1 MKNKQKI
8 LLTGASGTIGHEI
21 LKQLCESKDHYE
33 ITVFGRKSRRSV
45 KAFKPYEK
53 EIKIVYGDIN
63 DPNDL
68 MKVCTDKDVVMHL
81 LGILPPLADEKPKLA
96 HKVNVL
102 GTENLIRHLEQYSPN
117 AFFLYSSSISVYGDR
132 LENPYITIHD
142 KLNPSIGDEY
152 AKSKILVENVV
163 KSSKL
168 DWSILRLTVIMGG
181 HTVSKIMF
189 RQPLETPLEIATVED
204 TARAFINAIDKRKQL
219 SNKIFNLGGG
229 EKCRITYG
237 EFLSRMFHVFGLGKL
252 DFPPKTFAEYNFSCG
267 YYKDGD
273 ELEEILNFRR
283 DTLETYFEREQKK
296 ITIFLKTAATV
307 VRKPF
312 KIYLKNLSEP
322 LKAFKNKDE
331 NRKLQ
336 YFKSDTFR
344 QK

>member
-1 MKNKQKI
+1 M

-21 LKQLCESKDHYE
+21 LKQLCEAKDKYE
-33 ITVFGRKSRRSV
+33 ITVFGRKSRRAV
-45 KAFKPYEK
+45 RAFKPYKK

-63 DPNDL
+63 NPNDL

-96 HKVNVL
+96 HKVNVF
-102 GTENLIRHLEQYSPN
+102 GTENLIRHLEQYSPQ

-132 LENPYITIHD
+132 LENPYISVND
-142 KLNPSIGDEY
+142 KLNPSMGDEY

-163 KSSKL
+163 QNSKL

-189 RQPLETPLEIATVED
+189 RQPLETPMEIATVKD
-204 TARAFINAIDKRKQL
+204 AARAFINAIDKREQL
-219 SNKIFNLGGG
+219 SKKIFNLGGG

-237 EFLSRMFHVFGLGKL
+237 EFLSQMFSVFGLGKL
-252 DFPPKTFAEYNFSCG
+252 NFPPKTFAEYNFSCG

-273 ELEEILNFRR
+273 ELEEILNFRK
-283 DTLETYFEREQKK
+283 DTLQTYFEREQKK
-296 ITIFLKTAATV
+296 ISFLLKTAASIV
-307 VRKPF
+307 KKPF
-312 KIYLKNLSEP
+312 KLYLKSLSEP
-322 LKAFKNKDE
+322 LKAYKNKDE
-331 NRKLQ
+331 KKMLQ
-336 YFKSDTFR
+336 YFKPDTYK